1 MKHSPQELKEISLN
15 FISTYNKIDDTF
27 PINTLKES
35 PALRMKQYKESTY
48 YGEFHNGKKQGFG
61 IMVYKN
67 MRIYEGEWGNNQ
79 KKGFGAE
86 KFPNQC
92 SYKGEYLNGKPHG
105 VGCYTWPNG

>member
-1 MKHSPQELKEISLN
+1 MKHSPQELKEIALN

-67 MRIYEGEWGNNQ
+67 TRIYEGEWGNDQ